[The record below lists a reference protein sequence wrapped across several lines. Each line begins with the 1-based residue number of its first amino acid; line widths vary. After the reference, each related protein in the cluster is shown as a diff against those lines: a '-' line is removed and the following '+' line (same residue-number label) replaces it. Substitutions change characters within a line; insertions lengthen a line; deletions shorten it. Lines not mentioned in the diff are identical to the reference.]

1 MYAITKKILLFVL
14 LLGAGQTFGQAL
26 TDTLMVVNGY
36 GEETGAFLQRVT
48 VYTEKMIDTAYITA
62 RRAEIARTR
71 LLLDAEEVQLN
82 DAQNEWEA
90 ITGAPMIRPT
100 APTSA
105 PQPQFTPMFSQGRGA
120 TFWHFTA
127 FDRLGRNLLRVE
139 LRDDGTIWANGEQ
152 WVYSK
157 TKKRFQLKK
166 K

>member
-1 MYAITKKILLFVL
+1 MYETTKKLLLLALLFV
-14 LLGAGQTFGQAL
+14 GGQTFGQTV
-26 TDTLMVVNGY
+26 TDTVMVVNGY

-71 LLLDAEEVQLN
+71 LLLDAEETQLN
-82 DAQNEWEA
+82 DAQDEWEA
-90 ITGAPMIRPT
+90 ITGSPMIRLSLPT
-100 APTSA
+100 ET
-105 PQPQFTPMFSQGRGA
+105 QPQFTPMFSQGRGA

-127 FDRLGRNLLRVE
+127 FDRLGRNLLRIE

-157 TKKRFQLKK
+157 TKKRYQLKK